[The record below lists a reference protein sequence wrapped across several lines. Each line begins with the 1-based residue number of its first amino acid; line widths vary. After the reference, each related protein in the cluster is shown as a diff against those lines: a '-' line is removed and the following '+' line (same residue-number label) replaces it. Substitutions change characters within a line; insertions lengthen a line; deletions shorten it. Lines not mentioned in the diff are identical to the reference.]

1 MANTLNCTG
10 CSPSFDSV
18 ILQYTGTSAT
28 SYQNVLSMYVTAT
41 GVGAFQGW
49 SGTNISLGTIN
60 VYSNLFLSGYCREY
74 ARRYFTT
81 GATGISGGITF
92 VSGSGCT
99 GQGWCKGGD
108 FKIEFSGDPL
118 FWSGWPGTPYGTL
131 TVYDY
136 TRGGIGSVRNVTLP
150 DAVIPTGLMILNPTP
165 NNALN
170 CGFSE
175 YYGFNF
181 KFGLVGTS
189 GYLEHN
195 STHVYNCSPCSSG
208 SYLPPI

>member
-1 MANTLNCTG
+1 
-10 CSPSFDSV
+10 
-18 ILQYTGTSAT
+18 
-28 SYQNVLSMYVTAT
+28 MYVTAT

-60 VYSNLFLSGYCREY
+60 VYSNLFLSGTCREY

-81 GATGISGGITF
+81 GATGVSGGITF

-99 GQGWCKGGD
+99 GLATCRGGD
-108 FKIEFSGDPL
+108 FRIEYSGDPL
-118 FWSGWPGTPYGTL
+118 FWSGWPGTPMATL

-136 TRGGIGSVRNVTLP
+136 TRGTIGYVGNISASDPNIAATKMVAYAN
-150 DAVIPTGLMILNPTP
+150 P
-165 NNALN
+165 NNVLN
-170 CGFSE
+170 CGYSE